1 MTVRFS
7 ESAKVMSKG
16 QVTIP
21 KDIRKVLGVDT
32 GDHVVF
38 VVENQSVRIINS
50 AVYALEFFQAQMKN
64 ASAEAGLNSEEDI
77 VNYLKELRAQKE
89 AE

>member
-1 MTVRFS
+1 MTVRFK
-7 ESAKVMSKG
+7 ESAKVISKG

-21 KDIRKVLGVDT
+21 KDIRKVLDVDT